1 MLKIFKYLKGQEYL
15 LLLLSLIFIVAQVWL
30 DLKLPEYMGVITTLA
45 QTPGSP
51 ISEIFSNG
59 GIMILITLLSVI
71 ASIIVAG
78 FAAKIGSNLAARLR
92 SKVFN
97 KVQSFSPEE
106 INHFSIASLIT
117 RSTNDITQ
125 VQMLIVMGL
134 QIVVKSPIL
143 AVWAIV
149 KILDK
154 SWQWSFATAVSIVV
168 LLVFAGIFIALA
180 IPKFTKIQTQTDMLN
195 KISRENL
202 TGLRVVRAYNAE
214 NYQEDKFEISN
225 MNLTKTNLF
234 TNRLTAALLPAI
246 DLIMNGLTLSVY
258 WIGAVLISQALV
270 ENRLILF
277 SDMMIFSS
285 YSFQLLMAFM
295 MLVMIFVLI
304 PRANVSAKRIN
315 EVLDVVP
322 VMKDGHLEDD
332 SNSLKGQIEFKNVS
346 FKYAGAEDYIIKNI
360 SFKATKGET
369 VAIIGSTGSG
379 KSTIINL
386 IPRFYDATA
395 GEILVNGINVKDYK
409 QAVLRNKIGYVSQK
423 AVLFKG
429 SILSNIIFGDNGG
442 SRITKDDATKASEIA
457 QAKEFIEKKEEQY
470 DSYIAQGGA
479 NLSGGQKQRLAIAR
493 AIARKPEILIFDD
506 SFSALDYKTDR
517 ILRDELKKQTSTIT
531 SIIVAQRIGTI
542 KNADKII
549 VLEDGEIVGMATHS
563 ELMENCDVYRE
574 IAYSQ
579 LSKEELE

>member
-15 LLLLSLIFIVAQVWL
+15 LLFLSLIFIIVQVWL
-30 DLKLPEYMGVITTLA
+30 DLKLPEYMGIITTLA

-51 ISEIFSNG
+51 MSEIFSNG

-143 AVWAIV
+143 AVWAII

-258 WIGAVLISQALV
+258 WIGAVLISQTLV

-315 EVLDVVP
+315 EVLEVVP
-322 VMKDGHLEDD
+322 VMQDGHLEDD
-332 SNSLKGQIEFKNVS
+332 SNNLKGQIEFKNVS

-563 ELMENCDVYRE
+563 ELMENCDVYQE